1 MGNSISSSN
10 STMCVNKENE
20 NELGIKVIRKKFVQV
35 IVNYIRFLKTIGR
48 RIVRSPANDIEREKR
63 KYNDVRKELLDFVF
77 EHRTYFTVKEIKLLS
92 KHGSIL
98 HTLSFDYSDNFEHFL
113 NLDDISELFN
123 DVSELN
129 NFFQVMSSVDCV
141 VDHVKEEIIRKI
153 KVALKKSVISNE
165 DIQLFIETDFL
176 VDKNVLKNNCSSY
189 IELKPYIRSR
199 QISYMCRIVST
210 EHINKIAFKF
220 QGSIKDYEDEKS
232 CCVCLED
239 YETDQEV
246 CQLPCNHFCCR
257 KCTEEMFVNPKRTF
271 INENGVKANFQCPIC
286 RGDCT

>member
-1 MGNSISSSN
+1 MGNSISSSD

-48 RIVRSPANDIEREKR
+48 RIFRSPANDIEREKR

-129 NFFQVMSSVDCV
+129 NFFQV
-141 VDHVKEEIIRKI
+141 
-153 KVALKKSVISNE
+153 
-165 DIQLFIETDFL
+165 
-176 VDKNVLKNNCSSY
+176 
-189 IELKPYIRSR
+189 
-199 QISYMCRIVST
+199 
-210 EHINKIAFKF
+210 
-220 QGSIKDYEDEKS
+220 
-232 CCVCLED
+232 
-239 YETDQEV
+239 
-246 CQLPCNHFCCR
+246 
-257 KCTEEMFVNPKRTF
+257 
-271 INENGVKANFQCPIC
+271 
-286 RGDCT
+286 